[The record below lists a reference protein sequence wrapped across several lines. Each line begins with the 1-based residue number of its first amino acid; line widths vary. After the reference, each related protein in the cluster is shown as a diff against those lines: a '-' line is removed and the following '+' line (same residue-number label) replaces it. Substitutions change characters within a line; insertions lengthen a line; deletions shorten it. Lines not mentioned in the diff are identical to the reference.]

1 MKKILLS
8 LFTLLVVGTNIS
20 AQTFSVDD
28 VEVRAGITTV
38 TVPLRVLG
46 AEAMTSMHIELS
58 DPSGYF
64 AIQSASATP
73 AWTSLISTGSAGMS
87 AISTSVNAFSGDGVV
102 AMVELSMPE
111 NIEIGIYP
119 VSITNAR
126 INGVDVAGT
135 TFNVNVTDY
144 VILDENSTTAP
155 EAAEDVNVRVRR
167 TISANLWN
175 TICLPFEMTA
185 EQVKESFGDDVKLA
199 DFTGYVA
206 EEDDDENITGIAVNF
221 EPVTAIE
228 ANHPYIIMVS
238 APVAEFSVEGVS
250 LDPEE
255 KPIKATIKR
264 TRKQYSEMIGTYV
277 AETTID
283 NQRLVLSGGKF
294 WYSTGLIKMKA
305 FRAYFDFYDVLTE
318 VEDAGVKVFVYVD
331 GEETSVSGINW
342 QGEPDNTFDLNGR
355 RVIKPAG
362 NGIYIVGRKKI
373 LY

>member
-206 EEDDDENITGIAVNF
+206 EEDDDGNITGIAVNF

-255 KPIKATIKR
+255 EPTKATIKR
-264 TRKQYSEMIGTYV
+264 TKKQWSEMIGTYV

-283 NQRLVLSGGKF
+283 DQMLVLSGGKF

-362 NGIYIVGRKKI
+362 NGIYIVSRKKI